1 MAGEIK
7 DTDIVVKSD
16 LAKELEEKNT
26 KISSDI
32 DNTQTAITNKKM
44 EIVIAKN

>member
-16 LAKELEEKNT
+16 LAKELEEKNN

-44 EIVIAKN
+44 EIAIAKN